1 LVSWRLLALNERKAE
16 MIRSILLVQN
26 DVEGANAVLA
36 ALRSARDRT
45 YDIEWVTT
53 CALGLERLAVLG
65 KQDLAAGGGLS
76 AVLVDLSLPDAAGME
91 IVDRI
96 YAADPQTPILILS
109 SLHDESVAKAAIERG
124 AQDFLLK
131 ERLNDYDLT
140 KMLAAAIDRAAIAE
154 ARFEEQERARIT
166 LNSIGDAVI
175 TTDVDGR
182 VTYLNSVAEKLTGW
196 PEAEAIGRPLEEV
209 FKIVNADTRK
219 TVPNPMTLAANEN
232 KTVRL
237 PPISVLMRRDG
248 VEAAVED
255 SAAPIHDRRGRVTGA
270 VMVFHDVSASRAI
283 TVKLAHLAQH
293 DALTDL
299 PNRTLLNDRMNQAIG
314 MAQRH
319 HAALALLYMDLDR
332 FKQINDSLGHLVG
345 DRLLQAVAMRLSE
358 CVRATDT
365 VSRLGGDEFVILLP
379 EVAHAE
385 DAAVCADKLLQS
397 VRRPYVIDEHEIRV
411 TASVGI
417 AIYPGDGAEV
427 EALLRNA
434 DSAMYDAKSRGRNS
448 YQFYAPEFNSG
459 ATMRQSLERA
469 LRQAIGRNEL
479 ELYYQPIISLST
491 GAVAGAEALIRWNHP
506 TLGVMLPSQFIPI
519 SEESGLIV
527 PIGRWVLRE
536 ACRQA
541 KVWRDAGLPRF
552 KLAANISPVELRSKD
567 FVAGVDT
574 ILRETGFDP
583 QSLELE
589 LTETL
594 LMQDSKSTA
603 EVLST
608 LKELG
613 TRLALDDFGTG
624 YASLSCVRRFPIDT
638 LKIDQSFVRD
648 LTTDAHDASVVS
660 AVITMANGL
669 HMGVVAEG
677 VETLEQQRFL
687 EDHKCAE
694 AQGYRFSR
702 PLSAD
707 AFAGFLRAP
716 RPKPLRKSKKTAG
729 FASDGIG

>member
-1 LVSWRLLALNERKAE
+1 
-16 MIRSILLVQN
+16 MIRSILLIQN

-36 ALRSARDRT
+36 ALSNARDRI
-45 YDIEWVTT
+45 YNVEWVTT
-53 CALGLERLAVLG
+53 CSIGLERLAALG
-65 KQDLAAGGGLS
+65 KPDAGGGIS

-96 YAADPQTPILILS
+96 YAADPQTPILLLS
-109 SLHDESVAKAAIERG
+109 SLDDESVAKAAMQRG

-131 ERLNDYDLT
+131 DRLNDYDLT

-209 FKIVNADTRK
+209 CKIVNADTRE
-219 TVPNPMTLAANEN
+219 TVPNPMTLAAHEN

-248 VEAAVED
+248 VESAVED

-270 VMVFHDVSASRAI
+270 VMVFHDVSASRAM

-299 PNRTLLNDRMNQAIG
+299 PNRTLLNDRMYQAIG

-332 FKQINDSLGHLVG
+332 FKRINDSLGHLAG
-345 DRLLQAVAMRLSE
+345 DRLLQSVAMRLSE

-379 EVAHAE
+379 EVAHAQ
-385 DAAVCADKLLQS
+385 DAAVCADKLLQA
-397 VRRPYVIDEHEIRV
+397 VRRPYVIDGHEVHV

-434 DSAMYDAKSRGRNS
+434 DSAMYEAKGRGRNT
-448 YQFYAPEFNSG
+448 YQFYGPELNSG

-469 LRQAIGRNEL
+469 LRQAIGRDEL
-479 ELYYQPIISLST
+479 ELYYQPIMSLST

-567 FVAGVDT
+567 FVAGVDA
-574 ILRETGFDP
+574 ILREIGFDP

-589 LTETL
+589 LTETF

-603 EVLST
+603 EVLGT
-608 LKELG
+608 LKEIG

-638 LKIDQSFVRD
+638 LKIDRSFVRD
-648 LTTDAHDASVVS
+648 VTTDAHDASVVS
-660 AVITMANGL
+660 AVINMANGL

-687 EDHKCAE
+687 EDHKCSE

-716 RPKPLRKSKKTAG
+716 KPKPLRKSRKTAG

>member
-1 LVSWRLLALNERKAE
+1 
-16 MIRSILLVQN
+16 MQ
-26 DVEGANAVLA
+26 
-36 ALRSARDRT
+36 
-45 YDIEWVTT
+45 
-53 CALGLERLAVLG
+53 
-65 KQDLAAGGGLS
+65 
-76 AVLVDLSLPDAAGME
+76 
-91 IVDRI
+91 
-96 YAADPQTPILILS
+96 
-109 SLHDESVAKAAIERG
+109 RG

-140 KMLAAAIDRAAIAE
+140 KMLAAAIERAAIAE

-196 PEAEAIGRPLEEV
+196 PGAEALGRPLEEV

-219 TVPNPMTLAANEN
+219 TVANPMTLAANEN

-248 VEAAVED
+248 VESAIED

-270 VMVFHDVSASRAI
+270 VMVFHDVSATRAA

-299 PNRTLLNDRMNQAIG
+299 PNRVLLNDRMSQAIG

-345 DRLLQAVAMRLSE
+345 DRLLQSVAMRLSE

-379 EVAHAE
+379 EVAHAQ
-385 DAAVCADKLLQS
+385 DAAVCADKLLQA
-397 VRRPYVIDEHEIRV
+397 VRRPYVIDEHEIYV

-417 AIYPGDGAEV
+417 GIYPGDGAEV
-427 EALLRNA
+427 EALLRNS
-434 DSAMYDAKSRGRNS
+434 DSAMYEAKGRGRNN
-448 YQFYAPEFNSG
+448 YQFYRPEFNSG
-459 ATMRQSLERA
+459 ETEKQSIERA

-479 ELYYQPIISLST
+479 ELYYQPIMSLST

-506 TLGVMLPSQFIPI
+506 TLGFLLPSQFIPI

-552 KLAANISPVELRSKD
+552 KLGANISPVELRSKD

-589 LTETL
+589 LTETF

-603 EVLST
+603 EVLGT

-624 YASLSCVRRFPIDT
+624 YASLSCVRRFPLDT

-660 AVITMANGL
+660 AVINMANGL

-687 EDHKCAE
+687 EKHKCSA
-694 AQGYRFSR
+694 AQGNRFSR

-716 RPKPLRKSKKTAG
+716 KPQILA
-729 FASDGIG
+729 

>member
-1 LVSWRLLALNERKAE
+1 
-16 MIRSILLVQN
+16 MIRNVLLIQH
-26 DVEGANAVLA
+26 DVEGANAVFA
-36 ALRSARDRT
+36 ALSNSHDRA
-45 YDIEWVTT
+45 YEVEWVTT
-53 CALGLERLAVLG
+53 CSLGLERLAVLG
-65 KQDLAAGGGLS
+65 KDLAAGRGLS

-109 SLHDESVAKAAIERG
+109 SLDDEPVAKAAIQRG

-175 TTDVDGR
+175 TTDIDGR
-182 VTYLNSVAEKLTGW
+182 VTYLNSVAEQLTGW
-196 PEAEAIGRPLEEV
+196 PGAEAIGRPLEEV

-237 PPISVLMRRDG
+237 PPVSVLMRRDG
-248 VEAAVED
+248 VEFAVED

-270 VMVFHDVSASRAI
+270 VMVFHDVSASRAA
-283 TVKLAHLAQH
+283 TLRLAHLAQH

-299 PNRTLLNDRMNQAIG
+299 PNRLLLNDRMTQAIG

-332 FKQINDSLGHLVG
+332 FKQINDSLGHLIG
-345 DRLLQAVAMRLSE
+345 DRLLQCVAMRLSE

-365 VSRLGGDEFVILLP
+365 VCRLGGDEFVILLP
-379 EVAHAE
+379 EVAHAQ
-385 DAAVCADKLLQS
+385 DAAVCADKLLQA
-397 VRRPYVIDEHEIRV
+397 VRRPCIIDKHELHV

-417 AIYPGDGAEV
+417 VIYPGDGAEV

-434 DSAMYDAKSRGRNS
+434 DSAMYDAKGRGRNN
-448 YQFYAPEFNSG
+448 YKFYRPEYNTG
-459 ATMRQSLERA
+459 ATVRQSIERA
-469 LRQAIGRNEL
+469 LRQAIGRDEL
-479 ELYYQPIISLST
+479 ELYYQPIMNLST

-506 TLGVMLPSQFIPI
+506 TLGFMLPSQFIPI

-541 KVWRDAGLPRF
+541 KVWRDAGLPRL
-552 KLAANISPVELRSKD
+552 KLAANISPVELRSKN

-589 LTETL
+589 LTETF

-603 EVLST
+603 QVLST

-613 TRLALDDFGTG
+613 TRLALDDFGSG

-660 AVITMANGL
+660 AVINMANGL

-687 EDHKCAE
+687 EDHECSE

-716 RPKPLRKSKKTAG
+716 RPKPSRKPKKTAG
-729 FASDGIG
+729 FASDGMG